1 MKIAKAILALM
12 LVVCGLPLRAQT
24 PAPASTEASKPPA
37 ATYRLIYTITEMDG
51 PKRLGVQHFSMTATV
66 GGDSAEMKVGS
77 RVPVATGTYEAH
89 SPLVNTQ
96 FQYIDV
102 GLTIRAGLQ
111 DASNGLKVFSHV
123 EQSSIGEVSSADTHQ
138 PVIRQT
144 NLQNTAI
151 LTPLK
156 PVQLGSLDVPGST
169 HHLDV
174 ELSMELVR

>member
-1 MKIAKAILALM
+1 MKIAKAILVLM
-12 LVVCGLPLRAQT
+12 LGVCGLPLRAQT

-77 RVPVATGTYEAH
+77 RVPVAAGFGV
-89 SPLVNTQ
+89 STQ

-123 EQSSIGEVSSADTHQ
+123 EQSSIGEASNADTRQ

-174 ELSMELVR
+174 ELSMDLVR

>member
-1 MKIAKAILALM
+1 MKTAKGIVVLAL
-12 LVVCGLPLRAQT
+12 LVCGLPLLAQS
-24 PAPASTEASKPPA
+24 PAPASAEASKPPS

-51 PKRLGVQHFSMTATV
+51 SKRLGVQHFAMTATV

-77 RVPVATGTYEAH
+77 RVPVATGNFGA
-89 SPLVNTQ
+89 NTQ
-96 FQYIDV
+96 FQYLDV
-102 GLTIRAGLQ
+102 GLTIHAGLQ
-111 DASNGLKVFSHV
+111 EASSGLKVFSNV
-123 EQSSIGEVSSADTHQ
+123 EQSSIGEASNADTRQ